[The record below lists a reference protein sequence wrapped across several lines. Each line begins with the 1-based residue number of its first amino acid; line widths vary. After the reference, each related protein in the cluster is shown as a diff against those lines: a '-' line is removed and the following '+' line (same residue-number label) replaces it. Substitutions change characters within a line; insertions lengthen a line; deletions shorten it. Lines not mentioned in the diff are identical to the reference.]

1 MPIET
6 KKVVRKK
13 EAIEGKKVILLRIK
27 LKKIKEKWAI
37 TSNLQ
42 LVTIL
47 VVFAVTGSLSAW
59 VSQPLLD
66 FIGLD
71 KTAVSGWVFWPIK
84 ILIVF
89 PIYPVLIVVIGTLF
103 GQYAFFWNFAKK
115 MLGRCGF
122 NF

>member
-1 MPIET
+1 M
-6 KKVVRKK
+6 KK
-13 EAIEGKKVILLRIK
+13 L
-27 LKKIKEKWAI
+27 KEKWGI
-37 TSNLQ
+37 TSNFQ
-42 LVTIL
+42 LMIIL
-47 VVFAVTGSLSAW
+47 IVFSVTGSIAVW
-59 VSQPLLD
+59 IAKPILD

-84 ILIVF
+84 ILIVL
-89 PIYPVLIVVIGTLF
+89 PIYQVLIVVIGTLF

>member
-1 MPIET
+1 M
-6 KKVVRKK
+6 
-13 EAIEGKKVILLRIK
+13 
-27 LKKIKEKWAI
+27 KKIKEKLAI

-47 VVFAVTGSLSAW
+47 VVFAVTGSLSMW

-71 KTAVSGWVFWPIK
+71 KTAVSGWAFWPIR

-89 PIYPVLIVVIGTLF
+89 LIYQVLIVVIGTLF
-103 GQYAFFWNFAKK
+103 GQYTFFWNFAKK
-115 MLGRCGF
+115 MLGRFGF